1 MNQGWVLVGG
11 EAIFVLHFKNIRLIR
26 LKKNQV
32 KINTYIIANDIYII
46 SQDSAFIQDL
56 YFLFYLSLK
65 LNTKSY
71 YHKMKC

>member
-11 EAIFVLHFKNIRLIR
+11 GAIIFVHFKNIRLIR

-32 KINTYIIANDIYII
+32 KINTYITANNIYII
-46 SQDSAFIQDL
+46 TQDSAFIQDL

-71 YHKMKC
+71 YHKIKC